1 MAPEAAKSASAQPGE
16 AESENESLKLSFCVP
31 VYNLEAYLDECL
43 ESLTGQTYQNI
54 EVICVDD
61 GSTDGSPEKLS
72 TWTKRDIRVRVIT
85 QANAGEGAARNA
97 AIQHATGDYVAFV
110 DGDDFIDVRTADLTL
125 EAAQRTDADIVVY
138 GGRAFPDVDWITDTF
153 GPRDAALVGNGAD
166 ILLAEQGCIPSACNK
181 LYRRSLL
188 SANDARFDENL
199 RLGPDLNFQFKV
211 FPLAT
216 RITLVSDRLYH
227 YRYNREGSAINQN
240 YAKRV
245 SQLMQH
251 LELFDITAAN
261 WQARGLLEGRKTEFL
276 GAIELI
282 FGDFNLLEPAEMH
295 RYACAFAPVF
305 ERYFTRD
312 DLHPRMGIEALM
324 RYCLMLDLADSDGT
338 ASSIARLV
346 RPWRRKMKLV
356 ELYRAVR
363 YGRSPKGE
371 ASATAASETS
381 SRAQSE
387 AASTSEAQLPEVSII
402 IPAFNAEATIERAL
416 YSALAQEGA
425 RVQVIAIDD
434 ASTDQTPII
443 LDAFAEVCPN
453 VQVVHHEHNRGRLE
467 ARRSGIQ
474 AARSEWCMFLDAD
487 DELLPDCAQRLF
499 EGQRGGFDI
508 VQCSF
513 EIRTIDYIE
522 PDELRFTQ
530 QFCAVP
536 NCRAFGDDVCDLVF
550 GARKTTWS
558 LCGKLLRT
566 AQLREAMEHIA
577 PATLN
582 QAEDCCIFFIV
593 SCLATSYRGIG
604 GYEGYVYN
612 IDEGGS
618 DARWS
623 SMDLQQFRFTCNFVS
638 AMDAIQRF
646 LVNTDRMTNPKL
658 RAAYRTTRHE
668 HAITVADKL
677 LQKVRKPERAEAFD
691 IFASE
696 WPRQEAVAMIA
707 ESGWNAPA
715 ATWEDVHAA
724 RTLACTPRKLRTIGI
739 YHSSMGTG
747 GAERIGALLA
757 RLWAAQGMKVV
768 VFADCPQAECAWK
781 MPEQVEWVQLPASEA
796 VTPATYQMRADAL
809 AQGIARTSVDA
820 FVYQQWWNPLLPWD
834 MMAIKACDV
843 PVCLLTHGSFDTLFY
858 MGRIREYELTKIFRY
873 ADALVVLT
881 EADVQFW
888 QRFNPRVFQMSN
900 PVMHSFDD
908 AANRM
913 PSEPLADEAGS
924 ACEDSVCSNKSIL
937 WVGRLSEVQKRPS
950 EAIRIMARVIAS
962 EPEATLTLVGPSDAD
977 ELANLQAL
985 VHELGLEGHV
995 VFAGAQADVAPFY
1008 EKATAYLLTSRFES
1022 WCLSLAEAMDAGL
1035 PTVMYRLDHLTLARS
1050 NEGIIAVEQGDRDA
1064 AAQAIVELIRNHAL
1078 REKMGH
1084 AAQARL
1090 AEVER
1095 FDLTGLWDKVFA
1107 ALSQG
1112 SPNREGFEAADAQW
1126 DLLFSGL
1133 EAGLEEAANQPFF
1146 SFVMRKGLGF
1156 ARRMKH
1162 RLIG

>member
-1 MAPEAAKSASAQPGE
+1 MASKTAQSIATQTGETASEP
-16 AESENESLKLSFCVP
+16 LKLSFCVP
-31 VYNLEAYLDECL
+31 AYNLEAYIDECL

-54 EVICVDD
+54 EIICVDD
-61 GSTDGSPEKLS
+61 GSTDASAEELRN
-72 TWTKRDIRVRVIT
+72 WAQRDARIHVIT
-85 QANAGEGAARNA
+85 QANAGEGAARNT
-97 AIQHATGDYVAFV
+97 AIAHATGDYIAFV
-110 DGDDFIDVRTADLTL
+110 DGDDYIDTRTAAVTL

-153 GPRDAALVGNGAD
+153 GPRDAALAGNGAD

-188 SANDARFDENL
+188 DSSEARFNENL

-211 FPLAT
+211 FPLAK
-216 RITLVSDRLYH
+216 RVTLVSQRMYH
-227 YRYNREGSAINQN
+227 YRYNRNGSAINEN
-240 YAKRV
+240 YAKRLN
-245 SQLMQH
+245 QLMQH
-251 LELFDITAAN
+251 LELFDITAGE
-261 WQARGLLEGRKTEFL
+261 WQARGLLEGRKAEFL
-276 GAIELI
+276 GAIELV
-282 FGDFNLLEPAEMH
+282 FGDFKALQPAEMYE
-295 RYACAFAPVF
+295 YACAFAPVF

-312 DLHPRMGIEALM
+312 DLHPRMGVEALM
-324 RYCLMLDLADSDGT
+324 RYCLMLDLAESDGST
-338 ASSIARLV
+338 GDIMRLI
-346 RPWRRKMKLV
+346 RPWQRKMKLV

-363 YGRSPKGE
+363 YGRLSKGE
-371 ASATAASETS
+371 ADAPAGETGARSEGEAGI
-381 SRAQSE
+381 AQAPE
-387 AASTSEAQLPEVSII
+387 LPEVSII
-402 IPAFNAEATIERAL
+402 IPAYNAESTIERAL
-416 YSALAQEGA
+416 YSALGQVGV
-425 RVQVIAIDD
+425 RVQVIAVND
-434 ASTDQTPII
+434 ASTDETPII

-453 VQVVHHEHNRGRLE
+453 VQVIHHEQNRGRLE

-474 AARSEWCMFLDAD
+474 TAQTPWCMFLDAD

-513 EIRTIDYIE
+513 EIRTINYIE

-536 NCRAFGDDVCDLVF
+536 NCRAFGDDVCDVVF

-566 AQLREAMEHIA
+566 DQLREAIA
-577 PATLN
+577 YIPPATLN

-593 SCLATSYRGIG
+593 SCLAESFRGIG
-604 GYEGYVYN
+604 GYEGYIYN

-623 SMDLQQFRFTCNFVS
+623 SMNLEQFRFTCNFIS
-638 AMDAIQRF
+638 AMDAIAHF
-646 LVNTDRMTNPKL
+646 LTETGRMTNPKL
-658 RAAYRTTRHE
+658 RAAYLTTRHE

-677 LQKVRKPERAEAFD
+677 LQKVEAGKRAEAFD
-691 IFASE
+691 IFTSE
-696 WPRQEAVAMIA
+696 WPCEEAVAMVA

-724 RTLACTPRKLRTIGI
+724 QVLTCGARPVHTVGI

-757 RLWAAQGMKVV
+757 RLWAKQGMKVV
-768 VFADCPQAECAWK
+768 VFADCPQAQCAWK
-781 MPEQVEWVQLPASEA
+781 LPDRVEWVQLPAYESIQ
-796 VTPATYQMRADAL
+796 PATYQQRANAL
-809 AQGIARTSVDA
+809 QRGIEQYQVDA

-843 PVCLLTHGSFDTLFY
+843 PVCLLAHGSFDTLFY

-881 EADVQFW
+881 GADVQFW
-888 QRFNPRVFQMSN
+888 KNFNPRVFQMNN
-900 PVMHSFDD
+900 PVMHSFED
-908 AANRM
+908 AANQ
-913 PSEPLADEAGS
+913 PKGVLPEAETACADEHAAGQGPH
-924 ACEDSVCSNKSIL
+924 IL
-937 WVGRLSEVQKRPS
+937 WVGRLDEVQKCPS
-950 EAIRIMARVIAS
+950 EAIRIMARVVAS
-962 EPEATLTLVGPSDAD
+962 APDATLTLVGPADDAVLD
-977 ELANLQAL
+977 ELRSL
-985 VHELGLEGHV
+985 VRELGLEQHV
-995 VFAGAQADVAPFY
+995 IFAGTQTNVAPYY
-1008 EKATAYLLTSRFES
+1008 ENATVYLLTSRFES

-1035 PTVMYRLDHLTLARS
+1035 PMVMYRLDHLTLAQE
-1050 NEGIIAVEQGDRDA
+1050 NEGIIAVDQGDRTA
-1064 AAQAIVELIRNHAL
+1064 AARAIVALLHDEPL
-1078 REKMGH
+1078 REKMGN

-1090 AEVER
+1090 AQVEQ
-1095 FDLTGLWDKVFA
+1095 FDLAAFWDEVFA

-1112 SPNREGFEAADAQW
+1112 SPSREGFEAADAQW

-1146 SFVMRKGLGF
+1146 SFVMRKGRNF

-1162 RLIG
+1162 RLIS